1 MSTDTYFPIIQ
12 LRNQTLIP
20 VIYSRH
26 IKLHLQHA
34 EFFILK
40 FMLILLP
47 LLKDTKITFF

>member
-1 MSTDTYFPIIQ
+1 MSTNSYFPIIQ
-12 LRNQTLIP
+12 LRKQTLNP

-40 FMLILLP
+40 FVLILLP
-47 LLKDTKITFF
+47 LKTPK